1 MSAPRPILGLMKD
14 ALGYA
19 VLAVG
24 GIITASVGAVAH
36 RGYAPFGLIASIAMV
51 GLAALFARTWLGFAG
66 IGVLGGGWVIAT
78 FVWSMNGP
86 GGSVLIAQDALGIG
100 WLLGGTLMIVA
111 ASVVPNK
118 VLVGGHGSR

>member
-1 MSAPRPILGLMKD
+1 MKD
-14 ALGYA
+14 ALGYL
-19 VLAVG
+19 VLALG

-36 RGYAPFGLIASIAMV
+36 RGYPPFGLIGSVLMV
-51 GLAALFARTWLGFAG
+51 GLAAVFARAWLGFTG
-66 IGVLGGGWVIAT
+66 VGVLGGAWVLAT

-100 WLLGGTLMIVA
+100 WLVGGTLMVVA
-111 ASVVPNK
+111 ASVVPTK